1 MMNKKVLTNLTR
13 QKVILLLS
21 ALLWIETI
29 IAYFVDF
36 NLGIEGPLQILIAL
50 FNPFGFILL
59 ILSIANYI
67 VRKKTFTTAII
78 ILFALETII
87 LIANVIYYR
96 EFSDFIS
103 IDTILSAQKFNG
115 AMGKSITTLLMPQDW
130 IYLINLALII
140 LLPFMIHRYLQTQP
154 TRMVNK
160 VALTSVGMLL
170 VVVNL
175 TISEMNRPQ
184 LLGRTFDQTYIV
196 KYLGLNFYTLYNS
209 ANKVNEDTEKNN
221 VTTIDIDSPLKVVD
235 SIYAKPNKKYFGIA
249 RKKNVIIIHLE
260 SFQQVL
266 INMKVNNQ
274 EVTPFLNSL
283 YSDKNTI
290 SFPNFFHEVGQG
302 KTSDAEMMLESGL
315 FGMPTG
321 SFFNKLGPSN
331 TFQSAPAILQQKEG
345 YTSAVFH
352 GNVGSFYSRS
362 KVYKNMGYNYFFDQ
376 GYFDQTE
383 DSNIGFGLKDKL
395 MFQESVKY
403 LEKLQQPFYVKY
415 ITLTNHYPFDLSEED
430 NDGFVK
436 PTTQNNVV
444 NNYFETAHYLDASL
458 QEFFKYLKQS
468 GLYDKSMIV
477 LYGDHYG
484 ISDDKNTALAPLLN
498 KNPNT
503 WNKFDNAQ
511 LQRVPFMINMKGL
524 SGHVDNE
531 YGGEID
537 VLPTILHLLGVNTR
551 GYIQLGTDLLSKQH
565 DGNVVFR
572 DNNLINKN
580 YTIFKNSKGSFD
592 VYDNKDGKLID
603 LNSYPGLEENIAQ
616 IYEKKQE
623 LLNTS
628 DTVNNKNLLRFY
640 TPTGLKP
647 TNPQEYDYDHE
658 ENKLNEINNS
668 LGNASTSLYSQNN
681 DKTTT
686 SLYET
691 NAPEAGN

>member
-1 MMNKKVLTNLTR
+1 MLKLNR
-13 QKVILLLS
+13 QNIILLLS
-21 ALLWIETI
+21 LLLWIETI

-36 NLGIEGPLQILIAL
+36 NLGIEGVLQVIIAL

-59 ILSIANYI
+59 ILCIANFF
-67 VRKKTFTTAII
+67 VRDKFFTISLE
-78 ILFALETII
+78 ILFSLETII

-103 IDTILSAQKFNG
+103 IDTMLSAQKFNG
-115 AMGKSITTLLMPQDW
+115 AMGKSIATLIMPQDA
-130 IYLINLALII
+130 IYLINLMLII
-140 LLPFMIHRYLQTQP
+140 FLPFVIKKYLQVKP
-154 TRMVNK
+154 IRLVNK
-160 VALTSVGMLL
+160 VALLFVSMLL
-170 VVVNL
+170 VITNL

-196 KYLGLNFYTLYNS
+196 KYLGLNFYTIYNS

-221 VTTIDIDSPLKVVD
+221 VTTVDIDSPLEETAD
-235 SIYAKPNKKYFGIA
+235 IYAKPNKKYFGIA
-249 RKKNVIIIHLE
+249 KKKNVIIIHLE

-266 INMKVNNQ
+266 INMRVNNQ

-302 KTSDAEMMLESGL
+302 KTSDAETMLESGL
-315 FGMPTG
+315 FGLPTG
-321 SFFNKLGPSN
+321 SFFTKLGPTN
-331 TFQSAPAILQQKEG
+331 TFQGAPAILQQKEG

-352 GNVGSFYSRS
+352 GNVGSFYSRN

-383 DSNIGFGLKDKL
+383 NSNIGFGLKDKL

-415 ITLTNHYPFDLSEED
+415 ITLTNHYPFDLSDED
-430 NDGFVK
+430 NDGFIK
-436 PTTQNNVV
+436 PETQNNIV
-444 NNYFETAHYLDASL
+444 NNYFVTAHYLDASL
-458 QEFFKYLKQS
+458 QEFFKYLKKS

-484 ISDDKNTALAPLLN
+484 ISDDKNTALATLLN
-498 KNPNT
+498 KDPST

-537 VLPTILHLLGVNTR
+537 VLPTILYLLGVNTK
-551 GYIQLGTDLLSKQH
+551 GYIQLGTDLLSKDH
-565 DGNVVFR
+565 NRNVVFR

-580 YTIFKNSKGSFD
+580 YTIFKNSNGSFD

-603 LNSYPGLEENIAQ
+603 LNNYPDLEKNITQ
-616 IYEKKQE
+616 IYDKKQK

-628 DTVNNKNLLRFY
+628 DTINNKNLLRFY
-640 TPTGLKP
+640 TPIGFKP
-647 TNPQEYDYDHE
+647 TNPQDYDYDQE
-658 ENKLNEINNS
+658 DNKLNEINNS

-691 NAPEAGN
+691 NAPEVGN